1 MTLQPDSEV
10 KIPRTPDLPDF
21 SLALGRPL
29 FQIYRGMH
37 PSGDTLELL
46 RRRILAITI
55 LAWLPL
61 LILSMIEGRAFE
73 GVLRIPFLA

>member
-10 KIPRTPDLPDF
+10 NIPRTPDLPDF
-21 SLALGRPL
+21 SLALGGPL
-29 FQIYRGMH
+29 FQITRRMH
-37 PSGDTLELL
+37 LSGDALELL

-55 LAWLPL
+55 LARLPL
-61 LILSMIEGRAFE
+61 LILSMIEGRAFG

>member
-10 KIPRTPDLPDF
+10 NTSPTPEQPDF
-21 SLALGRPL
+21 SLALGGPL
-29 FQIYRGMH
+29 FQITRRMH
-37 PSGDTLELL
+37 LSGDALELL

-55 LAWLPL
+55 LARLPL
-61 LILSMIEGRAFE
+61 LILSMIEGRAFG